1 MYFKRR
7 IREDFAVMICGGGL
21 LKFIPDSFL
30 LYAQLLIPI
39 KDSWITQPLITG
51 LHLELLEE
59 IKI

>member
-39 KDSWITQPLITG
+39 KDSSLDNTVTYNRTAFRVIG
-51 LHLELLEE
+51 RD
-59 IKI
+59 